1 MTSSPDPELQTV
13 AAYNTGAAAYAQH
26 SQDRKPLNRLHEHFA
41 SLVGSGAQVLDLG
54 CGPGHDAAELRM
66 RGLSVTGFDA
76 AGELLRE
83 SRKYP
88 GLAGRLLQGDAR
100 TLPLATSSFDGIWSC
115 ASLLH
120 VSKRDVGHA
129 LAEAFRILKPGGVLF
144 TSMSEGE
151 QRGAVSV
158 HSDGL
163 EPRVYYYHR
172 QETWAAL
179 VAGAGFEIVDHRVR
193 RQGGNFNPGST
204 GWIETFARKP

>member
-13 AAYNTGAAAYAQH
+13 AAYNTGAAAYARH
-26 SQDRKPLNRLHEHFA
+26 SQDRSPLRHLHEHFA
-41 SLVGSGAQVLDLG
+41 SLLAGGARVLDLG
-54 CGPGHDAAELRM
+54 CGPGHDAAELASL
-66 RGLSVTGFDA
+66 GLSVTGLDPA
-76 AGELLRE
+76 SGLLAE
-83 SRKYP
+83 ACSYTC
-88 GLAGRLLQGDAR
+88 LAGRLIQGDAR
-100 TLPLATSSFDGIWSC
+100 QLPIAASRFDGIWCC

-120 VSKRDVGHA
+120 VPNRDVGDA
-129 LAEAFRILKPGGVLF
+129 LAEVFRILKSGGVLF